1 MNHNTQQGILTGGDP
16 SSGKKYLF
24 PLILITSLFFFWGF
38 VHNLDPVLIPHLKKA
53 FRLTDLETSLVDFSV
68 FIAYFLMALPAGY
81 VMRRWGYKSGIILG
95 LSLFAVGCLLFLPA
109 ADTRQYIFFL
119 GALFII
125 ACGLTFLE
133 TAANPYVTV
142 LGAPESATRRL
153 NFAQSFNGF
162 AAFVAP
168 IVGGKFI
175 LSGVNY
181 SDSELANMLP
191 AAKEAYLAHEAGS
204 VKGPY
209 LILGVIIILVAI
221 LFVFTKLPDIKEDKE
236 LTGSKD
242 RSALEK
248 IIHALRHRHLRWA
261 ILAQFFYVGAQVC
274 VLSFFIRFVTVS
286 ADIDASEASWYS
298 GAAGLAFMVGRFAG
312 TFVMKYFAPNRLL
325 MAYALAGVLLTSV
338 AIFAHGAITIY
349 ALIGVAF
356 FMSIMFPTIFSMGI
370 AGLGADTKIGSSLI
384 VMSIVGGALLPLG
397 LGYISDLTKNIQYG
411 YLVPLLCFIVILFYG
426 WKVWK
431 PIQTE
436 REISLKD

>member
-1 MNHNTQQGILTGGDP
+1 MFIATNFNNELIFFLGICTQSRSGFN
-16 SSGKKYLF
+16 SS
-24 PLILITSLFFFWGF
+24 
-38 VHNLDPVLIPHLKKA
+38 LKKA

-119 GALFII
+119 GALFVI

-133 TAANPYVTV
+133 TAANPYVTI
-142 LGAPESATRRL
+142 LGPPETATQRL
-153 NFAQSFNGF
+153 NFSQSFNGF
-162 AAFVAP
+162 AAFMAP

-181 SDSELANMLP
+181 TDSELAKMLP
-191 AAKEAYLAHEAGS
+191 QAKEAYLTHEASS

-209 LILGVIIILVAI
+209 LILGLIIILVTI
-221 LFVFTKLPDIKEDKE
+221 LFIFTKLPDIKEDKE
-236 LTGSKD
+236 LIDSKD

-248 IIHALRHRHLRWA
+248 IIHALRHKHLRWA

-274 VLSFFIRFVTVS
+274 VLSFFIRFVTIS
-286 ADIDASEASWYS
+286 ANIDASEASWYS

-312 TFVMKYFAPNRLL
+312 TFLMKYFAPNRLL
-325 MAYALAGVLLTSV
+325 MFYALASALLTSV
-338 AIFAHGAITIY
+338 AIFGNGAITIY

-397 LGYISDLTKNIQYG
+397 LGYISDLTENIQYG
-411 YLVPLLCFIVILFYG
+411 YSVPLICFIVILFYG

-431 PIQTE
+431 PTQIEQE
-436 REISLKD
+436 VSLNG